1 MLSNKCNKIS
11 LIFLLRV
18 VAIMLLVNV
27 TSDKRLNLAESRV
40 EKAEPIRCIATVKKV
55 LVLWISLVF
64 EIKV

>member
-27 TSDKRLNLAESRV
+27 TSDKRLNLAEPRV
-40 EKAEPIRCIATVKKV
+40 EKAEPIRCIATVKKF

>member
-1 MLSNKCNKIS
+1 
-11 LIFLLRV
+11 
-18 VAIMLLVNV
+18 MLLVNV

>member
-27 TSDKRLNLAESRV
+27 TSDKRLNLAEPRV

>member
-40 EKAEPIRCIATVKKV
+40 EKAEPIRCIATVKKSSSP
-55 LVLWISLVF
+55 LDIF
-64 EIKV
+64 GI